1 MQRIRRE
8 FGFVLEGRVVVIDDI
23 RVRAVGRSP
32 PVVRPTV
39 AVATPG
45 QEANPVPI
53 DRASC
58 YWEGLGRVDTPVHKL
73 AELKAGHKVEGEF
86 AGGEGGGGAET
97 GGFGRDAK

>member
-1 MQRIRRE
+1 M
-8 FGFVLEGRVVVIDDI
+8 LEGRAVVIDDI

-39 AVATPG
+39 GAATPG
-45 QEANPVPI
+45 QEASPVPV

-73 AELKAGHKVEGEF
+73 AELKAGHKVEGEMRGREE
-86 AGGEGGGGAET
+86 AGGREGGRAGI
-97 GGFGRDAK
+97 R